1 MDMKAAYLLGP
12 KDLQVVD
19 RPIPVPAEGEVLIRI
34 KATAICGTDVAIYN
48 GQPVLGHP
56 VIQGHE
62 SAGIIETVGAGVQG
76 LKSGQKVI
84 INPAYSC
91 GDCFYC
97 RQGLQNLCPSG
108 GLLGRDRDGSFAEY
122 VTVPSFC
129 AIPLPE
135 EISFED
141 ASTLQSLATVLR
153 GWERLES
160 VRLPKAGDVVVV
172 VGLGTPGLLMTRLAV
187 LTGATVVACTRSQ
200 WKLDIAAA
208 YGAETVNPAK
218 EDLIAVVKD
227 LTNGRGA
234 DFVIDTAG
242 TPATLRQGVDAARP
256 GAVVLCFGILHSL
269 EGVDP
274 YYIYFKELTIV
285 GTRAMNTKGYRN
297 AIQLFQEGKIDLSPL
312 ITDYFRLEDVKE
324 NFEIMNRESG
334 KHLRMVCRI

>member
-1 MDMKAAYLLGP
+1 MKAAYLLGP

-19 RPIPVPAEGEVLIRI
+19 RPIPVPAETEVLIRV
-34 KATAICGTDVAIYN
+34 KTTAICGTDVAIYN
-48 GQPVLGHP
+48 GQPVLNHP

-62 SAGIIETVGAGVQG
+62 SAGIIEEVGAKVND
-76 LKSGQKVI
+76 LKAGQKVI

-97 RQGLQNLCPSG
+97 RQGLQNLCASG

-129 AIPLPE
+129 AVPLPDS
-135 EISFED
+135 ISFDD

-153 GWERLES
+153 GWEKLES

-172 VGLGTPGLLMTRLAV
+172 IGLGTPGLLMTRLAV

-208 YGAETVNPAK
+208 YGAKTVNPA
-218 EDLIAVVKD
+218 EQDLKSVLMD
-227 LTNGRGA
+227 LTDGRGA
-234 DFVIDTAG
+234 DFVFETAG
-242 TPATLRQGVDAARP
+242 KSATFGQAIDIARP
-256 GAVVLCFGILHSL
+256 GAVILCFGILHSL
-269 EGVDP
+269 EGIDP

-285 GTRAMNTKGYRN
+285 GTRAMNTKGYKK
-297 AIQLFQEGKIDLSPL
+297 AIQLFEQQKIDLSPL
-312 ITDYFRLEDVKE
+312 ITDYFELDDIKE
-324 NFEIMNRESG
+324 NFEIMNREPG